1 MRNRAKCK
9 KCESV
14 VESFHPTDY
23 VTCKCGEISVQG
35 AKRMAGDWESYIA
48 LHDDDSEHPV
58 KVYDKKEDVM
68 TQEPLPA
75 LTRDDLIVML
85 DDMSKVIEGLPEY
98 AMMSPI
104 THYDYG
110 ALITLLVTILRSK
123 PS

>member
-14 VESFHPTDY
+14 IESFFAGDY

-35 AKRMAGDWESYIA
+35 AKRVAGDWENYIA

-58 KVYDKKEDVM
+58 KAVDKPEDAV
-68 TQEPLPA
+68 TQDAGPVP
-75 LTRDDLIVML
+75 TREDMIGML
-85 DDMSKVIEGLPEY
+85 EDMSKVIEGLPEH

-104 THYDYG
+104 THYDFG